1 MSTRKKFTLIELLV
15 VIAIIAI
22 LAGMLLPALNSA
34 KKKSQSV
41 KCKGNSRQSG
51 MSLLMYSNDFNS
63 WLPPAAYA
71 GNSWA
76 YNMNQQGYAK
86 GYAHLRCPV
95 FPFADNNFNVFGLN
109 IGPDSYNAYDA
120 TGSFYRIT
128 NRNNSKIFLLADTA
142 AKIWG
147 WPEFRQ
153 VHGAGN
159 AAGGNYLVHFRHSQ
173 RANFCFLDGSVRD
186 ETPYS
191 INKAL
196 STNYLR
202 TWRNEQLLG
211 INGY

>member
-1 MSTRKKFTLIELLV
+1 MSPRKKFTLIELLV
-15 VIAIIAI
+15 VISIIAI

-51 MSLLMYSNDFNS
+51 MALLMYSNDFNS
-63 WLPPAAYA
+63 WLPPAVYA

-76 YNMNQQGYAK
+76 YNMNQQGYTK
-86 GYAHLRCPV
+86 GYNHLRCPV
-95 FPFADNNFNVFGLN
+95 FPATDTFNVFGLN
-109 IGPDSYNAYDA
+109 IAPESYNAYDA
-120 TGSFYRIT
+120 TTNFYRIT
-128 NRNNSKIFLLADTA
+128 NRSNSNIFLLADTA
-142 AKIWG
+142 TKIWG

-159 AAGGNYLVHFRHSQ
+159 AAGSNYRVHFRHSQ
-173 RANFCFLDGSVRD
+173 RANFCFLDGSARD
-186 ETPYS
+186 ESPYS

-196 STNYLR
+196 STYYLR
-202 TWRNEQLLG
+202 TWRNEQLLS